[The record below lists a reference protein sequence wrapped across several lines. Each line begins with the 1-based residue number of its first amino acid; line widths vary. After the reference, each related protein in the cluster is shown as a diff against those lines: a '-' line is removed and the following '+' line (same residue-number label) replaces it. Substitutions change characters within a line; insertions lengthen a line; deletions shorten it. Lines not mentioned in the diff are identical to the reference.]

1 MSMSSPCNSSL
12 PATGIPIELERVWA
26 SHGEHK
32 TRSSANPDIAAS
44 LDFASRAVGDSA
56 SVQTPPRTPRA
67 EPAQDMFTP
76 PQHVPRTKKSQPAL
90 LQALMKN
97 SEELVREALHN
108 RPDLANDPFW
118 DHRCDSP
125 LCFAVGLK
133 CDVAIIQLLVEHG
146 AKPNH
151 QDPRGNTP
159 TKILERLRPSQLEPT
174 LPPFV
179 VMPGEPTL
187 PPALDEA
194 ISPLLA
200 LVFQDAQQEPRA
212 AIDEQ
217 ERPRSPF
224 VEFYEEWY
232 REEEEAR
239 SAAAEL
245 QEQWCEQ
252 VAQILQVA

>member
-1 MSMSSPCNSSL
+1 M
-12 PATGIPIELERVWA
+12 ELEKVWA
-26 SHGEHK
+26 SHDEQK
-32 TRSSANPDIAAS
+32 TRSSANPGIAAS
-44 LDFASRAVGDSA
+44 LAFASRAMGDSS

-67 EPAQDMFTP
+67 EAAQDMFTP
-76 PQHVPRTKKSQPAL
+76 PQHVPYSKKSQAPL

-108 RPDLANDPFW
+108 RPDLANEAFW
-118 DHRCDSP
+118 EHRCDSP
-125 LCFAVGLK
+125 LCFALGHK

-159 TKILERLRPSQLEPT
+159 TKILERLRPPQLEPT

-179 VMPGEPTL
+179 LMPGEK
-187 PPALDEA
+187 ALDDA

-200 LVFQDAQQEPRA
+200 PVFQDAQQEQRA
-212 AIDEQ
+212 ASDEQ
-217 ERPRSPF
+217 ERPQSPF

-232 REEEEAR
+232 RGKEEAR
-239 SAAAEL
+239 TAAAEL
-245 QEQWCEQ
+245 HEQWCEQ